1 MIRMQERNDQFIETA
16 LPFWNDLT
24 PQDKTQLK
32 RAIQKRHFSAGTP
45 LHNGESGCS
54 GLLLVYSGQVRAY
67 LISDSGR
74 EITLYRLFERDIC
87 IFTASCMMKDIRFT
101 MYVEA
106 EKDTEAFI
114 IPPLFYQGLCN
125 HSLAASKYMNQLM
138 SSRFSDA
145 IWTMEQTLFTSFD
158 RRLAHFLLEQS
169 TIENSLTLRMTH
181 DTIARNLG
189 SAREVVTRMLKYFQG
204 EGLVSLSRG
213 EITLLDEKRLLAL
226 SETPSQKI

>member
-1 MIRMQERNDQFIETA
+1 
-16 LPFWNDLT
+16 
-24 PQDKTQLK
+24 
-32 RAIQKRHFSAGTP
+32 
-45 LHNGESGCS
+45 
-54 GLLLVYSGQVRAY
+54 
-67 LISDSGR
+67 
-74 EITLYRLFERDIC
+74 
-87 IFTASCMMKDIRFT
+87 
-101 MYVEA
+101 
-106 EKDTEAFI
+106 
-114 IPPLFYQGLCN
+114 
-125 HSLAASKYMNQLM
+125 LM

-181 DTIARNLG
+181 DNIARNLG

-226 SETPSQKI
+226 SENPSQKI